1 MEAQQQQ
8 CGSSAVCGK
17 PPPTPDTTSSSY
29 LSKTLSSPASLLPSR
44 GCFERKRVASSAAQ
58 IQQQLLSLPFSVC
71 AVKGVSC
78 RSLLIYCTA
87 KLRSSTWTKTPET
100 EFANAS
106 CEILAGAWS
115 WEKCKKGKS
124 EGDCIRRRRGGV
136 DLAGIWWVQVF
147 VKCWWKILGT
157 LMTDYLGWIDISAAY
172 DSLRPELFD

>member
-1 MEAQQQQ
+1 MEAQQQQQ

-17 PPPTPDTTSSSY
+17 PPPTPDTNSSF
-29 LSKTLSSPASLLPSR
+29 SKTPLPPCSRAAAALREKELRAVLRKSNSCCSPCL
-44 GCFERKRVASSAAQ
+44 FQSA
-58 IQQQLLSLPFSVC
+58 QL
-71 AVKGVSC
+71 KVSC

-124 EGDCIRRRRGGV
+124 GGGDCIRRRRGGV
-136 DLAGIWWVQVF
+136 DLAGIW
-147 VKCWWKILGT
+147 
-157 LMTDYLGWIDISAAY
+157 
-172 DSLRPELFD
+172 

>member
-8 CGSSAVCGK
+8 CGSLAVCGK
-17 PPPTPDTTSSSY
+17 PPPTPDTTSSCF
-29 LSKTLSSPASLLPSR
+29 SKTFSPPCSLLPCR
-44 GCFERKRVASSAAQ
+44 GWFERKRVASSAAQ
-58 IQQQLLSLPFSVC
+58 IQQQLLFQSAQL
-71 AVKGVSC
+71 KVSC

>member
-1 MEAQQQQ
+1 MEAQQQQQ

-17 PPPTPDTTSSSY
+17 PPPTPDTNSSF
-29 LSKTLSSPASLLPSR
+29 SKTPLPPCSRAAAALREKELRAVLRKSNSSCSPCLFQCAQL
-44 GCFERKRVASSAAQ
+44 KVSS
-58 IQQQLLSLPFSVC
+58 
-71 AVKGVSC
+71 

-124 EGDCIRRRRGGV
+124 GGDCIRRRRGGV
-136 DLAGIWWVQVF
+136 DLAGIWWVKVF